1 LQQTA
6 IADIGFTSRKTGC
19 FARTI
24 DPTFGELFCHMATP
38 IAARLPAD
46 SATPPSLV
54 TRLHIFLIERRV
66 AVSVALFAIVIA
78 VYATLFE
85 ERPHDVLALT
95 DPLVVVGLALVLAGL
110 VVRSWAAGTLRKYK
124 QLITSGPYALV
135 RNPLYVG
142 SFLMMA
148 GFCTLIGNVV
158 VGCLVIVPM
167 IVLYWLAVR
176 DEEQILERF
185 FPDQWPA
192 YAARVPRFV
201 PRLTLPTS
209 EGWSL
214 AQWRRNH
221 ERNAWLGAALALAG
235 LRAWWMLLA

>member
-1 LQQTA
+1 
-6 IADIGFTSRKTGC
+6 
-19 FARTI
+19 
-24 DPTFGELFCHMATP
+24 MATP

-46 SATPPSLV
+46 STTPPSLA

-66 AVSVALFAIVIA
+66 AVSVALFAVVIA
-78 VYATLFE
+78 VHAAVLR
-85 ERPHDVLALT
+85 ERPHDVLAPT
-95 DPLVVVGLALVLAGL
+95 DPLVATGLALVLAGL
-110 VVRSWAAGTLRKYK
+110 MVRTWSAGTLRKYK

-148 GFCTLIGNVV
+148 GFGTLIGNLV
-158 VGCLVIVPM
+158 VGGLVIVPM
-167 IVLYWLAVR
+167 IALYWLAVR
-176 DEEQILERF
+176 DEEQLLQRF

-201 PRLTLPTS
+201 PKLAVPTFA
-209 EGWSL
+209 GWSL

-221 ERNAWLGAALALAG
+221 ERNAWLGAGVALAA
-235 LRAWWMLLA
+235 LRIWWMLAA

>member
-1 LQQTA
+1 
-6 IADIGFTSRKTGC
+6 
-19 FARTI
+19 
-24 DPTFGELFCHMATP
+24 MATP

-46 SATPPSLV
+46 STTPPSLV

-66 AVSVALFAIVIA
+66 AISFASFALVVAVHAIV
-78 VYATLFE
+78 F
-85 ERPHDVLALT
+85 RQQPHDVLAPT
-95 DPLVVVGLALVLAGL
+95 DPLVATGLLLILAGL

-158 VGCLVIVPM
+158 VGGLVIVPM

-176 DEEQILERF
+176 DEEQLLTRF

-201 PRLTLPTS
+201 PRIALPTS

-214 AQWRRNH
+214 LQWRKNH

-235 LRAWWMLLA
+235 LRIWWMLLA

>member
-1 LQQTA
+1 MRHSQ
-6 IADIGFTSRKTGC
+6 IRP

-24 DPTFGELFCHMATP
+24 NSPPGDVFRHMATP

-46 SATPPSLV
+46 STTPPSLA
-54 TRLHIFLIERRV
+54 TRLHIFLIERRIAISFAAFALVV
-66 AVSVALFAIVIA
+66 AVHA
-78 VYATLFE
+78 VVFRQQPL
-85 ERPHDVLALT
+85 DVLAPT
-95 DPLVVVGLALVLAGL
+95 DPLVIVGLLLVLAGL

-167 IVLYWLAVR
+167 IALYWLAVR
-176 DEEQILERF
+176 DEEQLLTRF

-201 PRLTLPTS
+201 PRLALPTS

-214 AQWRRNH
+214 LQWRKNH
-221 ERNAWLGAALALAG
+221 ERNAWFGAALALAG
-235 LRAWWMLLA
+235 LRIWWMLLA